1 MAEFVSKID
10 EVSTKI
16 DATDSITALSDSYKI
31 LCTQIGLKAQ
41 DKVAS
46 IQQAWREVCEAAEG
60 KMAAWLSA
68 SGDAICS
75 VAHDQIQA
83 QTDRCKSSTAIKDLE
98 ELLRHTQAEVSDAQF
113 TSNSLLGA
121 LSRGAEMLQA
131 TGITRAKMKKR

>member
-46 IQQAWREVCEAAEG
+46 IQQAWRVRGSLRVEMPFARLRTTKYKLRPIDANHPL
-60 KMAAWLSA
+60 LSK
-68 SGDAICS
+68 I
-75 VAHDQIQA
+75 
-83 QTDRCKSSTAIKDLE
+83 
-98 ELLRHTQAEVSDAQF
+98 
-113 TSNSLLGA
+113 
-121 LSRGAEMLQA
+121 SRNF
-131 TGITRAKMKKR
+131 